1 MPHLEI
7 IEADLEW
14 TDHAQSILDLTN
26 DYALDPIGGG
36 KALAADVCNA
46 LIPGLRAHP
55 TTLVLL
61 AYLDGEAVGLAT
73 CFWGFSTFAAR
84 PLLNLHDLAVL
95 PKCRALGVGRALLR
109 AVEARAQERGC
120 AKVTLEVRERNARA
134 RGLYESEGFAHSGGG
149 EELGPDLFYVKRL

>member
-1 MPHLEI
+1 MPRVEI
-7 IEADLEW
+7 VEAKLDRA
-14 TDHAQSILDLTN
+14 DHAQSIVDLTN
-26 DYALDPIGGG
+26 AYALDPIGGG
-36 KALAADVCNA
+36 KALSDDVHDA
-46 LIPGLRAHP
+46 LISGLRAHP

-95 PKCRALGVGRALLR
+95 PKFRGLGVGRALLQ
-109 AVEARAQERGC
+109 AVEARARQRGC
-120 AKVTLEVRERNARA
+120 AKLTLEVREKNVRA
-134 RGLYESEGFAHSGGG
+134 RGVYESEGYVQSGSG

>member
-1 MPHLEI
+1 MTRLEI
-7 IEADLEW
+7 VEAQLDRA
-14 TDHAQSILDLTN
+14 DHAKIILDLTN
-26 DYALDPIGGG
+26 AYALDPIGGG
-36 KALAADVCNA
+36 SALSPDVRDA

-61 AYLDGEAVGLAT
+61 AYHGGESVGLAT
-73 CFWGFSTFAAR
+73 CFWGFSTFAAL

-95 PKCRALGVGRALLR
+95 PKCRGLGVGRALLR
-109 AVEARAQERGC
+109 AVEARARERGC

-134 RGLYESEGFAHSGGG
+134 RGLYESEGFSHSGGG

>member
-26 DYALDPIGGG
+26 AYALDPTGGG
-36 KALAADVCNA
+36 KALSSAVRDA

-61 AYLDGEAVGLAT
+61 AYHEVEAVGLAT

-95 PKCRALGVGRALLR
+95 PKCRGLGVGRALLR
-109 AVEARAQERGC
+109 AVEARARERGC
-120 AKVTLEVRERNARA
+120 AKVTLEVRERTARA
-134 RGLYESEGFAHSGGG
+134 RGLYESEGFAHSGSG
-149 EELGPDLFYVKRL
+149 EDLGPDLFYVKRL

>member
-7 IEADLEW
+7 VEANLDRA
-14 TDHAQSILDLTN
+14 DHAQSLLDLTN
-26 DYALDPIGGG
+26 AYALDPIGGG
-36 KALAADVCNA
+36 NPLSPDVRAA

-61 AYLDGEAVGLAT
+61 AYHDGEAVGLAT

-95 PKCRALGVGRALLR
+95 PKCRGLGVGRALLR
-109 AVEARAQERGC
+109 AVEARARERGC
-120 AKVTLEVRERNARA
+120 AKVTLEVREKNGRA

-149 EELGPDLFYVKRL
+149 EDLGPDLFYVKRL